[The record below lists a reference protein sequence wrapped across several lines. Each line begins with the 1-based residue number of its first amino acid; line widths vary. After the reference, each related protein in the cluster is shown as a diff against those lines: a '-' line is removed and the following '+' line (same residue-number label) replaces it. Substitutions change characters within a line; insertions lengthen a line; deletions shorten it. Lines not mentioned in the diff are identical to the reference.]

1 MRWSII
7 ILMLLS
13 LACSKKEAA
22 PANPEQTAETGA
34 DPSPDGTE
42 PKAGEVAV
50 PATAMLRPL
59 DSPELPPQLRTPAPA
74 LDAPPV
80 LELLE
85 QGQEPRQ
92 ALRWTVKP
100 GFEQKVSFAVGF
112 TIDALI
118 AVMRV
123 GEAIYLVTYDLTLR
137 AGKVDGDGGVR
148 VTFKVDSATIN
159 PKTIGDKRLGR
170 IEQALTSA
178 RKLTGSYTL
187 GPRGRMTNLKMNIP
201 KDATR
206 TAHDMAD
213 NLRWGLVQ
221 MTPAF
226 PEEPVGQGAKWTVHE
241 GVQQGGIHVNQL
253 STLEV
258 VKVEGSRV
266 ELSVEAQQSAA
277 PQSFSNPGIAI
288 VNQLKLFGAE
298 ADGSLDWDLTQL
310 APRGADL
317 SANVLKSM
325 DQPTNDPKNP
335 SIEVIVK
342 ASRAL
347 NYDAE

>member
-1 MRWSII
+1 MRWSIV
-7 ILMLLS
+7 ILMMLS

-22 PANPEQTAETGA
+22 PANPEQTAEAGA
-34 DPSPDGTE
+34 DPSPDGAE

-50 PATAMLRPL
+50 PATATLRPL
-59 DSPELPPQLRTPAPA
+59 DSPELPLQLRTPAPS

-80 LELLE
+80 LEVLE

-92 ALRWTVKP
+92 PLRFRIKP
-100 GFEQKVSFAVGF
+100 GFEQKVSLALGF
-112 TIDALI
+112 TIDALV
-118 AVMRV
+118 AVLRV
-123 GEAIYLVTYDLTLR
+123 GEAIYVVTYDLTLR
-137 AGKVDGDGGVR
+137 AGKAEDDGSVR
-148 VTFKVDSATIN
+148 VTFKVDGATID
-159 PKTIGDKRLGR
+159 PKRIGDKRLSR

-187 GPRGRMTNLKMNIP
+187 GPRGRMTKLKMNIP

-213 NLRWGLVQ
+213 NLRWALVQ

-241 GVQQGGIHVNQL
+241 GVQEGGIHVNQL

-266 ELSVEAQQSAA
+266 ELAVQAQQSAA

-288 VNQLKLFGAE
+288 VNQLKLLGAE
-298 ADGSLDWDLTQL
+298 ADGSLHWDLTQL
-310 APRGADL
+310 APRAADL
-317 SANVLKSM
+317 SANVLKSA

-342 ASRAL
+342 TSRAV

>member
-1 MRWSII
+1 MRWSILV
-7 ILMLLS
+7 LMFLS

-22 PANPEQTAETGA
+22 PANPEQAAETEA
-34 DPSPDGTE
+34 DPPSDGTE

-50 PATAMLRPL
+50 PATATLRPL
-59 DSPELPPQLRTPAPA
+59 DSPELPRQLRSPAPA
-74 LDAPPV
+74 LDAQPV
-80 LELLE
+80 VELLE

-92 ALRWTVKP
+92 ALRWAVKP
-100 GFEQKVSFAVGF
+100 GFEQKASLAVGF

-118 AVMRV
+118 AVLRV
-123 GEAIYLVTYDLTLR
+123 GEPIYLVTYDLTLR
-137 AGKVDGDGGVR
+137 ASKVEDDGSVR
-148 VTFKVDSATIN
+148 VTFKVDAATIN
-159 PKTIGDKRLGR
+159 PETIGDERLSR

-178 RKLTGSYTL
+178 GKLTGSYTL
-187 GPRGRMTNLKMNIP
+187 GPRGRMTDLKMNIP

-221 MTPAF
+221 MTPVF
-226 PEEPVGQGAKWTVHE
+226 PEEPVGQGAKWTVHT

-253 STLEV
+253 RTIEI
-258 VKVEGSRV
+258 VKIEGSRV
-266 ELSVEAQQSAA
+266 ELAVQAQQSAA

-288 VNQLKLFGAE
+288 VNQLKLLGAE

-310 APRGADL
+310 APRAADL

-325 DQPTNDPKNP
+325 DQTTTDPENP

-347 NYDAE
+347 NIIQK